1 MRKVKFAFLFVLVLC
16 LAAAVLVACN
26 PTGGTGTDTP
36 TIPVTP
42 DNPVTPG
49 SSTVSGSDAWDMLI
63 EAARE
68 SNTNTD
74 PYVWS
79 DAVINLGYAKN
90 GTSYTYA
97 LKVRSDI
104 DLENAANSQ
113 ALLELWKVE
122 DDVLTEVVV
131 GLYYYDSNL
140 VFDCTGLK
148 SGATVVNTDH
158 INLSAVVETIRGL
171 VGDNSL
177 AQFLLNHVLTMTDGI
192 GGVITG
198 FLPGL
203 FGQSR
208 VTTREN
214 GSQRIEMPIPLSN
227 LLGGALSG
235 LLSPGALDDLLPEG
249 VDLDAIFGMVEDVLG
264 IDLTLFE
271 ALQDMSLYLVAD
283 LTAADGEGV
292 RELSG
297 VSFNVGL
304 DFDTYGT
311 SLEGTYGAQQTTIS
325 ISIGGEGIDNNNEK
339 PRLDVSSELAAR
351 GIDVDSA
358 KEYSPL
364 TFDLTLSLNL
374 GLNRGTVTPN
384 ELMGAFGTLF
394 TSLIPDGSLD
404 GDLAKLLDTPINIEG
419 VGRSL
424 KLHLMGTINMFDN
437 SGTSLLLELTGAD
450 EQKDVRARIAYV
462 GADETAY
469 VDLTGLIGAG
479 KFHVEGINLNDILGN
494 AVEYLVGMVKAALY
508 DAGLTDANKAAVNE
522 FVAAAE
528 ELVSTGRVVN
538 AYGANSEGEPIQ
550 DVMGLIQAIIDNIDV
565 DMENIFN
572 INSVQVTLTQA
583 ILDYI
588 WSLVFTGNLEGAKI
602 PIAGDVVLE
611 LTDNGFASTKDIT
624 LDLAL
629 ATGAEDMQKVFASL
643 GVGISVQFGS
653 VIDPTYYQ
661 SALDGCSAD
670 RQNGNSIRLA
680 TLEDF
685 LDLDVA
691 KMFSGVESIE
701 IGMQADVSVNAIAGD
716 LADITYSQANDF
728 ISFGADGVLTL
739 RAELTDV
746 AGLIG
751 MLTEGTGVDVGAIVS
766 SLNVYL
772 ELAAKGASD
781 DAEAPLR
788 IWLVDG
794 VLYLDTSDSLLGGLS
809 VQVDLKPFF
818 ADAFSV
824 SEAVSAEEPTDGSGT
839 GTSADMTAW
848 LLALVGAAD
857 INLGDLYLDV
867 AVTAALSELLGLLG
881 VDGLSV
887 TVPGSDGESL
897 DLSAGISINFNDG
910 LQLSGSDTS
919 EGLSASVSL
928 GLGSNF
934 GLDLTI
940 GGINAVINGESN
952 IEVDPDV
959 DFVDFFNEPYVNVS
973 LSLGLDTDL
982 KANNISLGE
991 GLGSI
996 IIPEGVDVDL
1006 KLSLDAKVDLGSML
1020 SSFTGVQPSGE
1031 NETELALRIVNT
1043 AGGGEEVLLAAY
1055 YSQGILYVDA
1065 GALIGARVSTELD
1078 IMELLAGVI
1087 SAGSSG
1093 GAGGQAVSAADPE
1106 EEYSVGVFE
1115 FLMKVTS
1122 DGFVIEVAEGLT
1134 QVIVDLIGVDLG
1146 EIDAALSLNWSNIT
1160 GDRDSSGN
1168 LLDVSVSVGNLAD
1181 VRVTLSPLTIGIGR
1195 ASFDEVTGIIPDDVN
1210 AENYKNIGS
1219 FIDENN
1225 QFSASGLELDSV
1237 YAALSGTVSLSASA
1251 DGAEDWT
1258 IGEWINNF
1266 TQGDANIADNV
1277 KSLIQKLVLSFVIN
1291 RSAATSLEFDLRA
1304 MLRFPD
1310 DLSAAGAVGYML
1322 SHSDIALE
1330 IRTPDMAAG
1339 EYLLAVYLIAGDD
1352 GRSTLYVSSSE
1363 GGIIGGNISVPGISL
1378 GDLFA
1383 SGGTASQGGTEG
1395 GETAVT
1401 AAECTTHTDADGDG
1415 VCDVCDA
1422 AVTAD
1427 GENDILSSIL
1437 SVINRIYMT
1446 NEELTVGF
1454 GANFLASLLNL
1465 VLPGYELDSENFIQ
1479 LDSSNSFLSVFYG
1492 KGEGTQRDIG
1502 LELSIAADPFAIG
1515 LTLGG
1520 LGVAVNDDSYGVLP
1534 EDFDAS
1540 SYMSIFDR
1548 DGVVSLSTNI
1558 ALELTLSK
1566 TENLPDGE
1574 LPVGD
1579 MLSAI
1584 ISNLALELGVKIED
1598 DLTLGV
1604 DIGLGANI
1612 YFADAESTEIVLE
1625 IRDRNNSDENENL
1638 VLAVYIRG
1646 SALYVDMGMLS
1657 EHDFV
1662 FENTAIVS
1670 TVLEMVNEA
1679 LGMAQSSVG
1688 SSEAVTAAGDGDEGE
1703 KTTLDIVLEVGEGHI
1718 ALNVTEAVLL
1728 GIIGAVAGTDVDI
1741 ESIFAA
1747 LNLGAEVSVDVDFD
1761 SPSVSVNV
1769 DTNYASIGLA
1779 IENPY
1784 VSNSANA
1791 DVTAKIDGLDKD
1803 AFQSYESS
1811 SVARFGLNL
1820 SVEYSADATYE
1831 LVGADAIGS
1840 YPLADRY
1847 VQLPDGT
1854 FVQDNDG
1861 MYIRRGV
1868 SLSDIIDA
1876 LLDMPAI
1883 GDALGGITDATLSS
1897 IVNMLVA
1904 SLGLELYIDD
1914 PIGDNLD
1921 INITGLLDLE
1931 ALGLSGILGSFVLP
1945 TLDTLTILNALQAG
1959 VEIVFNPE
1967 NTSDSAA
1974 IGFYLMNGYIYLDLS
1989 GIGGPRISADL
2000 FAILEEMGV
2009 PPFAVEGGGSE
2020 AVTAADGTEDGGSA
2034 DTGSGVD
2041 VNEILNALVRSI
2053 VIRTN
2058 AGSALEDGSFN
2069 LLTNGIGLD
2078 LMLPSNLLGNIV
2090 SLITGTG
2097 EEYRFNDFILDE
2109 KQSGISLNLGGGN
2122 GIELVVSARSNI
2134 GFDVSVSTHAGIDI
2148 DVATSDDV
2156 LLTDGEVS
2164 TYIDMTDM
2172 VFNIVNLV
2180 NGNVDSGS
2188 SGLGSQ
2194 RVSLSISGRASFT
2207 SDGEGSYDVGSL
2219 LGQYLEDLVLEI
2231 NTDEA
2236 FTDGIAFRLS
2246 VAADLGK
2253 IGFAALADPDLSADE
2268 KLEQF
2273 LATTDLN
2280 GIEVAFELLDT
2291 ALDGNI
2297 MQDKVLAGIY
2307 LYNGYLYLDGT
2318 DVFDVVDSYAYVPN
2332 FLRFVIEAA
2341 QMGAA
2346 SSDTG
2351 DTADTQAYAARAAA
2365 VAAADGDS
2373 ASAMRDALIE
2383 LVYSDTAMQ
2392 IVLTKS
2398 IISAVLATLLP
2409 DLGSLA
2415 DIFDDFEVSLGAEI
2429 GKYEY
2434 DSIYEAGLYK
2444 ADKADVAEA
2453 GTYVAV
2459 TDGSGAVTGFRP
2471 AQDGDEGD
2479 RYTLT
2484 PIAESDGANGTYYA
2498 QTEDG
2503 TFYRADARYNGYS
2516 EAVYDEND
2524 EGTGTYVKLKDD
2536 ESVILD
2542 RDRYTFYQNV
2552 DGNYVMVLDIRD
2564 VEPNTTIY
2572 VRRNGEYPALKL
2584 GTDGYVQTY
2593 DRKYGYVREEYGTL
2607 YRTYDPYTALSDFY
2621 LALGAE
2627 VGTMN
2632 VELAV
2637 GGITLG
2643 FGGSESLLPGYILEG
2658 KTKTPS
2664 AYEGEAQGNA
2674 YTYANGVYT
2683 KVDNPQVGTEYYYD
2697 VPLTPFYDT
2706 TVTIGASV
2714 EVEIAITEGQIDV
2727 GEIFSSILGDLEG
2740 IVIQIPETN
2749 KGYSSAHLR
2758 LDATL
2763 MLDMQ
2768 DLPSSEL
2775 AVRLYNLSSE
2785 SGAEVQWLAAYYMD
2799 DMLYID
2805 LSFFNMPKLAVPM
2818 TEISDWIEEKLG
2830 ELLNSSIYDDA
2841 EVGSSSSAEAIT
2853 ADDSVAPADTDEA
2866 ADLTT
2871 EERVASLL
2879 VSERRLSLSIGNA
2892 LMRYLLSIITING
2905 DPIGDLVYDQLKGG
2919 LDVTIDVSN
2928 GLDVGLDLALM
2939 LEGDRYTYLENA
2951 TYAGG
2956 ERYFVFR
2963 PSTEDADPE
2972 EGLFILDEE
2981 GGYFREA
2988 SARDLNE
2995 GVTTY
3000 VRYEAAYVDSSWKYY
3015 SYAAAAA
3022 SDVTADGT
3030 YYAYDAEADVYAV
3043 YEGDLSDGVP
3053 AGVKLYTRTENEA
3066 TGLAVYLF
3074 ESAASANP
3082 NDYDTELNIYVGVN
3096 NVDMYFSEQREYS
3109 LTPEEL
3115 KEYYDF
3121 NSLDTVSLSETISL
3135 DLLFA
3140 DGSDIDLSALF
3151 EYLFPDSSY
3160 DFDTVIGVVSGNEEL
3175 TDIVRGLN
3183 LTVSLEFK
3191 LGAFI
3196 NYLRSLDATY
3206 PGGLL
3211 LDADGNPVTLPE
3223 EFDLVTFI
3231 ELIMGL
3237 VGKKDPDNL
3246 ADDLFGLEDFL
3257 YFVNASV
3264 ELTTTS
3270 NDGTPEHSMLG
3281 VYLSLGSDEGTVY
3294 DATNEDHD
3302 GQQRYS
3308 HYYASDIGRYGYVEG
3323 TGYVAIDKITGY
3335 DEAVH
3340 GRYARDES
3348 FLYPDANGDRVRE
3361 DAGLYV
3367 DLSYLGQPGVFL
3379 NLTEL
3384 TAFIAGM
3391 MNDTTTQDPAAG
3403 EAITADETSSGS
3415 GLSFDLGSIF
3425 GEDVHLSDSL
3435 PLLTNEISAYIRA
3448 FVYGVRITSTY
3459 IRVLLQADF
3468 LDQLLT
3474 ILTGDFTLGEEF
3486 QQSYIGI
3493 NVDVNNYMYA
3503 PLADMTTSNGAI
3515 AGATYEQLTFADTRF
3530 TITEDADGMYYVRT
3544 DALTGTKYF
3553 TLRSDM
3559 AEGES
3564 ADTFYNITPVTTY
3577 IMVDGSYIL
3586 TSDATRTEKLRA
3598 ERYSAD
3604 DAATDVNP
3612 ELEGTYRFY
3621 VTDAALG
3628 MDGTAVTVDEV
3639 TYYEIDPNA
3648 SVWAVYPDTYQ
3659 KPFIEAQIWL
3669 WDHSVGLGI
3678 NMPTTSAAEYRYE
3691 NVGEGKGDYDL
3702 VENVIYTPDETIEGA
3717 GNDYLYYRGHYYLIE
3732 QSALRVRDGG
3742 GYRTATDDDWSSF
3755 LTGANAYNGT
3765 YYLNVRV
3772 ADEGFRAYIPVNRA
3786 DVYEREVYKTTYT
3799 YVGAGN
3805 GSYSRLATS
3814 SLVTVPEFHVDF
3826 NAPSDSYVYGDDTAD
3841 YYVDSLG
3848 NLTTDA
3854 PDNYD
3859 GTVYKR
3865 DDFTFVHSTA
3875 TGRFVSVTEA
3885 REAFFA
3891 QYEATYDTD
3900 GDGVVDADKESEFT
3914 MQFAVYIAENYDTD
3928 GENILFYDGDYI
3940 RYADTGELYY
3950 INVTIRGSISLS
3962 QHKEY
3967 LTEENWLAAG
3977 YGEDAW
3983 DDAEKYA
3990 LVRGQYVPYNAG
4002 EHAGL
4007 EIYGAHTASSSAISN
4022 VLGAIL
4028 GDMDALFTVAD
4039 GYEAVLPF
4047 EIRATVKL
4055 DYANETDYDSL
4066 YVAGLELAVDLWR
4079 TEADDSLTH
4088 VLGIYYMSDVWNIGD
4103 NNDAND
4109 IINSSALYL
4118 DLSWIAGP
4126 SAKFKVDLSQ
4136 YSLEEL
4142 LNDEL
4147 LSQMFGDS
4155 GTGASEA
4162 VTAAE
4167 AAGDPDKATVLLNV
4181 FSRSIALKAS
4191 AGFLKLV
4198 IDLIAP
4204 DMTATLEEMLP
4215 NLSVNAQ
4222 INAAP
4227 YDLTIGATLYDG
4239 DGTGL
4244 LDLGITLN
4252 LFNTEDKTEGLQ
4264 LDIGSLESYA
4274 EISAARLAEK
4284 SKDYMYYYGMFSRVD
4299 VVDNIDETYYI
4310 KDGTEKGYVETDYA
4324 TAKATA
4330 ESGGSVFVF
4339 DDEAGYDIF
4348 VSATARDSVAADQR
4362 YAEVPEGYVMLEDAD
4377 DYAWATGTTL
4387 YVPYE
4392 GELTAGT
4399 AYYVLSGGTHVG
4411 LNAYYFAKN
4420 NNVLY
4425 TYDGSAWTTISSA
4438 GSIDETKQY
4447 YLVEQD
4453 TDSSVYAKAQEDFNA
4468 FYTADTQYDNKAGL
4482 QLYHYY
4488 YNFGTHAG
4496 TMRAISGLNSADRS
4510 DKFIDYDNTGRD
4522 GYAKLYVRYSDATG
4536 RDGAD
4541 AVNARFGIT
4550 SAEANSV
4557 RYMADSNGA
4566 HKQTNV
4572 FANYQTL
4579 LSLDLEDL
4587 LNTPEGET
4595 VDVLGMLIDGLA
4607 DAGLSTV
4614 EIGGTLKLD
4623 LTFDD
4628 VLNWT
4633 RQMTRLMEVDGQSSS
4648 YFSML
4653 LASLAMNSAE
4663 FVSAIGLEIDLAL
4676 QLNIEGLIEMLPQLT
4691 SGATVDVNTLLPA
4704 ILGGAKIYMEI
4715 AINTNFYGESITGAD
4730 PIQLWIDVTD
4740 DLYLNIYL
4748 TAPDLG
4754 EVTGLAKYDGD
4765 VLDSTIGDFFAQGI
4779 KIENLINLGSLL
4791 ATDAAGSEAVTA
4803 ADSGLIIDIGTAS
4816 TGLLPENI
4824 WAVLNLILGQAL
4836 FAQDMISVGITE
4848 EILAGL
4854 IAALVPEFP
4863 EEDLELLP
4871 TFAVTSGSDT
4881 SGINLLFGDGSLAL
4895 QVQLGIRGGFDDFT
4909 SIQDAREALGT
4920 LIGEEGAN
4928 VYGIDSYT
4936 DYFNKIAYL
4945 TASQDD
4951 EGELVYVPVGGADYT
4966 GAVQTGGNAVV
4977 ISTKKH
4983 ALAAYASP
4991 NEAWLGDRYE
5001 LVDFDEDGH
5010 PVFGSWDR
5018 DENGNFETDADGA
5031 RTYAYTLAPVDKGVA
5046 YNNAFTLNRDGT
5058 GLYGKMTGS
5067 AYDDYQ
5073 GVAGGQVTEANAEG
5087 KYYVGYDGVY
5097 MLISR
5102 IEKLTGQDYTGTTYD
5117 FDEDAVDGA
5126 YVLLG
5131 DVTVALELGDI
5142 SLSVNQPFSAPTVDS
5157 NGLDIYSDYT
5167 DVTKTAVRIST
5178 EIDLGFWGNTG
5189 ASIQLGELADLIF
5202 GIDALKT
5209 LLGGTELVGNDLDI
5223 NITGDLGS
5231 QEDAYFTVRLDG
5243 YLNLADYSLQVKLEV
5258 LRGDAVM
5265 LAVYLADDN
5274 VYADLSGL
5282 LGTGVQGKI
5291 VNLGLTDTLAEAL
5304 GGVLGGAGQSEAVTA
5319 AISHTADLTLRDY
5332 AYLAVLINPGY
5343 FSLQLTLATI
5353 EAIIAK
5359 VGADNPDL
5367 ALGDIDLP
5375 DLGIIEIESYGDRDE
5390 GSLLSLNIKMSED
5403 FGASLDVKNFYIGTK
5418 PVFTSADIAGFERD
5432 YTLLYDVE
5440 SGEINQDLNISLSAS
5455 VALSMTSDGLQPG
5468 DDDYDDSLAGWV
5480 IELLTGLLG
5489 NNAFF
5494 VSPYSTSDSEYNAYG
5509 GPVYIAETD
5518 DAGTVTYVEVG
5529 KVESNGRGYYAKQED
5544 GTYATEVTGF
5554 TSGTQYYRTTMIEA
5568 TFAANEVN
5576 LTIELEADLNMGAL
5590 ISYGISGI
5598 LLSDLRV
5605 SVGLGTPFN
5614 TTILEVYYLGSSRL
5628 APTANNNIYELRKAV
5643 NDGSLEAFNDAIYI
5657 DASGLGLGKIKFSGI
5672 AGILGANIGQVY
5684 DSVTA
5689 SDASS
5694 AADETGSTETTDG
5707 GTTSASVSLG
5717 IDLAEN
5723 YIGLNIDNAMIQTVF
5738 GLLMPTLESAGIG
5751 SLPNVQSLGIGLTFK
5766 EQGGLRAV
5774 ALDAVVDGAGTG
5786 LHLTLSDLEISLD
5799 RMLDTT
5805 DLVSRVQSQFA
5816 GITYS
5821 GTAGVMTLLQSL
5833 IDGIDPNLSINVDR
5847 RAYSVI
5853 LDTQGENYL
5862 GVGRDLLAKSTTTNS
5877 SLSIV
5882 SEFGYYEAGGD
5893 GFSALGGGTT
5903 LRDYAIKLNLSSK
5916 HPDATD
5922 DRTVTAGVYFG
5933 NNNLMVE
5940 DVNVGT
5946 GWASGLASLLSVF
5959 NWIDVGSLIGS
5970 GQLFPSFAYNDA
5982 DNSTWSSSNP
5992 IATTASSSGVAYTS
6006 ADSDLHGNS
6015 LKTENGRVVT
6025 DNDDLTQ
6032 KSNFTTRALAA
6043 TNVNGPYKWAVSADG
6058 SSWTSGY
6065 SYKDGDIGSILNGL
6079 VNKVEVN
6086 LFNKTGY
6093 QPYISTMPNHTN
6105 EGVADTDASLI
6116 SIKIELNKD
6125 AYNELLIFLYT
6136 TILSLLHVAID
6147 VNGLTSYQ
6155 LDGMSLSTGVAEHE
6169 GGDEFYYF
6177 AYDRQWM
6184 MGRDG
6189 WGNVIRRHE
6198 NTSDS
6203 RWVMSNLFAELDS
6216 IDHMDLTEH
6225 EKTVRRVQLLTPYVR
6240 SIPVA
6245 LMSWVLRDLFHL
6257 TAFLG
6262 GLLGNARKALGDVT
6276 TLLSSL
6282 LPTFASYDS
6291 DAPNPSLNL
6300 YIDLDPQASFYGYN
6314 DSRTIAPGIQAIE
6327 LMVNA
6332 EKYAGGGKTLNGIN
6346 DSGAYVTNQTLYSS
6360 SVNAHGTLS
6369 EAYVL
6374 SINPRNL
6381 TESGTG
6387 YSGEG
6392 LFELI
6397 EADSLT
6403 SDMRTT
6409 VGNAD
6414 VENLSIEVTD
6424 VGSKNATMYNGNI
6437 ATDAS
6442 ATPIGSPGTLNAE
6455 FLTSRLPTE
6464 ARVNLVG
6471 QSTQA
6476 HTVPVT
6482 WDASAIDLTPS
6493 ADDTPRLA
6501 GFVYG
6506 YALNLVVAKIPV
6518 YITNQQNFN
6527 GSVQDYSTG
6536 SGTALTLKLDGSGR
6550 ADLPDLVRIGF
6561 TSGGQVFGTQY
6572 YDTAGNAGYA
6582 VRRVNGAYPTNSDGT
6597 YNIYPAYNGL
6607 LVTDGGTPVT
6617 YNINGTD
6624 YYVIDT
6630 SINGYNNGQL
6640 PVGVFSWDISLFD
6653 YGWDGGSNYGTAGNT
6668 SVTVGITYQWGF
6680 SASQTHEITVPV
6692 TTAYISS
6699 TQSNYQYQGASG
6711 TRANFNFNSW
6721 SDFATAI
6728 GTTDAEELE
6737 AKLNGYFAGF
6747 GEIVNGSYITASGTR
6762 TGQIGT
6768 KSVVGWDLS
6777 ALLDALVNSQGEELS
6792 VDITMFVGGFSIWR
6806 QYDAN
6811 NALIH
6816 GMMDDV
6822 AIEYE
6827 GAWVIASTAEHHA
6840 QIIADLADDNAASV
6854 AQPVTVTV
6862 TIRSESDFTWGT
6874 AAQPDE
6880 GGEGDVTTF
6889 AADTYAF
6896 SDGTS
6901 TVAEGDV
6908 QTYEI
6913 TTSAQLYGAMPESGA
6928 VVSGSTGAT
6937 RKAAFDWNGFVYD
6950 TEKGYDVARLSVTSG
6965 GTTTETDV
6973 IVTLADNAE
6982 VGAAADVI
6990 DSANAA
6996 GTIRKIVDARY
7007 RAMSIDPFEY
7017 ATFREYLDAE
7027 GFTGA
7032 NIEVVTDDG
7041 RTITVTV
7048 TSWSNYLTE
7057 DSALPL
7063 AGARYNDNTITA
7075 TDGSGNTYTA
7085 VVPLI
7090 VNARTVTDTE
7100 IVLDDS
7106 FKLVSTTRRF
7116 SNLVRRYNGEG
7127 QVVEVSYSLDTL
7139 MPTAITVYNAFAF
7152 ADSNPFTVNGGNA
7165 AIDVTF
7171 ADGDEVKTYGFVIGG
7186 LTVPTSAAASTTLS
7200 CPYEITYGG
7209 GSGAVFSGT
7218 IEVTFSALRIN
7229 ANNIDSDIAYNDLG
7243 GTADDMIRFAPY
7255 DNMVLD
7261 GNTLPTPYG
7270 TDGIALSKLGLGTTG
7285 DVTVFVDGMFVKREQ
7300 AAAYTA
7306 VADGAEAARYTL
7318 LEGRSYNASGNSYV
7332 LAEGDTGAYVYVY
7345 AAEYGLDGDEL
7356 TWDHSGITYN
7366 YNGGYKR
7373 TTVSIA
7379 HAGVTGSILMPVYIA
7394 SGRITKLD
7402 FVNAGD
7408 GSAPDYSA
7416 YFGKDN
7422 TTGADYFA
7430 VHYVDGQLVFD
7441 PADGLD
7447 PDALIQ
7453 VPGDD
7458 GVTMVDGTEYVYF
7471 PAKVGFI
7478 TASGATVGAR
7488 EVTWSNLASIR
7499 NTYRGGEFGA
7509 RLTVPAVTSEDG
7521 KTTYVAAQG
7530 FTAEEFVKVEERTVI
7545 EGTDGSSFG
7554 LQVAEA
7560 ADGNGS
7566 PFMSGSELAKGWADR
7581 SGVSGKNY
7589 DFIDPYTF
7597 DIASFRAAAE
7607 NVTSVKVQMTA
7618 PGGGTEVVFFGT
7630 DGYGGPAADSA
7641 DPQDPGLEGY
7651 TLVWNFT
7658 SMSVNYLGGRVALV
7672 AELTGPDGGV
7682 QSYEIDYLVQRKV
7695 VSNISGYKGGT
7706 FSSAVGTDVSS
7717 SNFGRATTTYS
7728 IAPYDTSTQ
7737 KLPTGWNV
7745 TFAVSEP
7752 VFDVT
7757 TGEVTG
7763 WTDRGTESAQYS
7775 YITVI
7780 MPATAAVTVDNAVK
7794 GVTSAGDATMQ
7805 IDGGQ
7810 RIRIPVNITP
7820 DTNMGNFTAPTETS
7834 TTLAGSTDTGMT
7846 IVWYGTVEVPFNG
7859 GDSTATYKVTLV
7871 NPTGE
7876 TITIPEING
7885 KTVTYKLTAYIGA
7898 VVDASGK
7905 VLDWE
7910 GTGSNRVPDAQDSKG
7925 VYTIK
7930 V

>member
-208 VTTREN
+208 VTTRED
-214 GSQRIEMPIPLSN
+214 GSQRIEMPIPLSD

-325 ISIGGEGIDNNNEK
+325 ISVGGEGIDNNNEK

-358 KEYSPL
+358 QEYSPL

-419 VGRSL
+419 VDRSL

-653 VIDPTYYQ
+653 VIDQSYYQ

-728 ISFGADGVLTL
+728 MVSVLASFEESFGADGVLTL

-839 GTSADMTAW
+839 GTSADLTAW

-867 AVTAALSELLGLLG
+867 AATAALSELLGLLG

-1160 GDRDSSGN
+1160 GDRDENGN
-1168 LLDVSVSVGNLAD
+1168 LLDVSVSVGTLAD

-1195 ASFDEVTGIIPDDVN
+1195 TAFDEVTGIIPDDVN

-1310 DLSAAGAVGYML
+1310 DLSAAGAVGYIL

-1330 IRTPDMAAG
+1330 IRTSDMADG

-1415 VCDVCDA
+1415 VCDVCGA

-1534 EDFDAS
+1534 DDFDAS

-1558 ALELTLSK
+1558 ALELALSK

-1688 SSEAVTAAGDGDEGE
+1688 SSEAVTAAGEGDEGE

-1741 ESIFAA
+1741 ESIFSA

-1876 LLDMPAI
+1876 LLDMPAL

-1967 NTSDSAA
+1967 NTSDNAA
-1974 IGFYLMNGYIYLDLS
+1974 IGVYLMNGYIYLDLS

-2346 SSDTG
+2346 SSGTG

-2415 DIFDDFEVSLGAEI
+2415 DIFDDFEVSLGVDI

-2434 DSIYEAGLYK
+2434 VSIYEAGLYK
-2444 ADKADVAEA
+2444 ADKDAEA

-2484 PIAESDGANGTYYA
+2484 PIAESDGADGTYYA
-2498 QTEDG
+2498 QAEDG

-2516 EAVYDEND
+2516 EAAYTENPD
-2524 EGTGTYVKLKDD
+2524 GTGTYVKLKDD

-2593 DRKYGYVREEYGTL
+2593 DRKYGYVREEKGTL
-2607 YRTYDPYTALSDFY
+2607 YRTYDPYTALSEFY

-2683 KVDNPQVGTEYYYD
+2683 KVDNPEVGDLYYYD

-2706 TVTIGASV
+2706 TITIGASV

-2818 TEISDWIEEKLG
+2818 TEISDWIEGMLG
-2830 ELLNSSIYDDA
+2830 ELLNGSIYDDA

-2951 TYAGG
+2951 TQAED

-2988 SARDLNE
+2988 SARDLMNE

-3000 VRYEAAYVDSSWKYY
+3000 VRYEAAYVDGSWKYY
-3015 SYAAAAA
+3015 SYDAA

-3030 YYAYDAEADVYAV
+3030 YYVFDEAADAYVR
-3043 YEGDLSDGVP
+3043 YEGDLSDGAP
-3053 AGVKLYTRTENEA
+3053 AGVKLYTRSTENEA

-3231 ELIMGL
+3231 ELIMSL
-3237 VGKKDPDNL
+3237 VGKKDPDNP

-3294 DATNEDHD
+3294 DAANEDHD

-3308 HYYASDIGRYGYVEG
+3308 HYYASDIGGYGYVEG
-3323 TGYVAIDKITGY
+3323 TGYVAIGKITGY

-3340 GRYARDES
+3340 GRYAYDAS
-3348 FLYPDANGDRVRE
+3348 FLYPDANGDRVRD

-3367 DLSYLGQPGVFL
+3367 DLSYLGQPGVFI
-3379 NLTEL
+3379 NLSEL

-3391 MNDTTTQDPAAG
+3391 MNDTTTQDPAAGG

-3503 PLADMTTSNGAI
+3503 PLADMTTSNGVI

-3612 ELEGTYRFY
+3612 ELEGTYKFY

-3628 MDGTAVTVDEV
+3628 LDGTAVTVDDV

-3702 VENVIYTPDETIEGA
+3702 VENFIYTPDETIEGS

-3742 GYRTATDDDWSSF
+3742 GYRAATDDDWSSF

-3799 YVGAGN
+3799 YVGADK

-3914 MQFAVYIAENYDTD
+3914 MQFAVYIAENYDTGED
-3928 GENILFYDGDYI
+3928 GSVLFYDSDYI

-3950 INVTIRGSISLS
+3950 INVTIRGAISLS

-3977 YGEDAW
+3977 YGADAW
-3983 DDAEKYA
+3983 KDADKYA

-4155 GTGASEA
+4155 GTGSSEA

-4299 VVDNIDETYYI
+4299 SDYVAANSDETYYI
-4310 KDGTEKGYVETDYA
+4310 KDGTEKGYAETDYA

-4420 NNVLY
+4420 NNELY
-4425 TYDGSAWTTISSA
+4425 TYDGSVWTTISSA
-4438 GSIDETKQY
+4438 GSIDEAEQY

-4453 TDSSVYAKAQEDFNA
+4453 TDSSVYAKAQEDFDA

-4510 DKFIDYDNTGRD
+4510 DEFIDYDNTGRD

-4579 LSLDLEDL
+4579 LSLDLEGL

-4691 SGATVDVNTLLPA
+4691 SGATVDVNALLPA

-4754 EVTGLAKYDGD
+4754 KVTGLAKYDGD

-4803 ADSGLIIDIGTAS
+4803 ADSGLIIDIGTSS
-4816 TGLLPENI
+4816 TGLLPEDI
-4824 WAVLNLILGQAL
+4824 WGVLNLILGQAL

-4848 EILAGL
+4848 DILAGL

-4871 TFAVTSGSDT
+4871 TFAVTSGFDT
-4881 SGINLLFGDGSLAL
+4881 SGVNLLFGDGSLAL

-4909 SIQDAREALGT
+4909 SIPDARKALGT
-4920 LIGEEGAN
+4920 LIGEELAN
-4928 VYGIDSYT
+4928 VYGIDNYEE
-4936 DYFNKIAYL
+4936 YFNNIAYL
-4945 TASQDD
+4945 NALRDD
-4951 EGELVYVPVGGADYT
+4951 DTGELVYVPVGGADYT
-4966 GAVQTGGNAVV
+4966 GDVQTGGNAVV
-4977 ISTKKH
+4977 ISTKEY

-4991 NEAWLGDRYE
+4991 NEAWLGARHE
-5001 LVDFDEDGH
+5001 ITGFENGE
-5010 PVFGSWDR
+5010 PVFTKVDQPYGADYTAVFT
-5018 DENGNFETDADGA
+5018 ENAGGN
-5031 RTYAYTLAPVDKGVA
+5031 
-5046 YNNAFTLNRDGT
+5046 
-5058 GLYGKMTGS
+5058 GLYGKLPS
-5067 AYDDYQ
+5067 EYSDYQ
-5073 GVAGGQVTEANAEG
+5073 GMTGGQVTEGTSVTYGA
-5087 KYYVGYDGVY
+5087 DTF
-5097 MLISR
+5097 MLVSR

-5157 NGLDIYSDYT
+5157 NGLDIYRDYT

-5231 QEDAYFTVRLDG
+5231 KEDAYFTVRLDG

-5418 PVFTSADIAGFERD
+5418 PVFTSDEIAGFESG

-5455 VALSMTSDGLQPG
+5455 AALSMTSDGLQPG
-5468 DDDYDDSLAGWV
+5468 DDDYDNSLAGWV

-5529 KVESNGRGYYAKQED
+5529 KVASNGSGYYAKHED
-5544 GTYATEVTGF
+5544 GTYATTVTGF
-5554 TSGTQYYRTTMIEA
+5554 ASGTQYYRTTMIEA
-5568 TFAANEVN
+5568 TFAANDVN
-5576 LTIELEADLNMGAL
+5576 LTIELETDLNMGAL
-5590 ISYGISGI
+5590 ISYGIGGI
-5598 LLSDLRV
+5598 LLSDIRV

-5628 APTANNNIYELRKAV
+5628 APDANNNIYELRKAV

-5717 IDLAEN
+5717 IDFAEN

-5766 EQGGLRAV
+5766 EQGGLSAV

-5821 GTAGVMTLLQSL
+5821 GTAGAMTLLQSL

-5853 LDTQGENYL
+5853 LDTQGENYF

-5933 NNNLMVE
+5933 NNNLMIE

-5959 NWIDVGSLIGS
+5959 NWIDVGSVTGS

-6032 KSNFTTRALAA
+6032 KSSFTTRALAA

-6058 SSWTSGY
+6058 KSWTSGY
-6065 SYKDGDIGSILNGL
+6065 SYKDGDIMSILNGL

-6147 VNGLTSYQ
+6147 VNGLTSYE

-6198 NTSDS
+6198 NTGDS

-6257 TAFLG
+6257 TKVLG

-6397 EADSLT
+6397 EADSLNGNLT
-6403 SDMRTT
+6403 TT

-6414 VENLSIEVTD
+6414 VEDLSIEVTD

-6464 ARVNLVG
+6464 ASVNLVG

-6536 SGTALTLKLDGSGR
+6536 SGTQLTLKLDGSGR

-6561 TSGGQVFGTQY
+6561 TSGAHVFGTQY
-6572 YDTAGNAGYA
+6572 YDAAGNAGYA
-6582 VRRVNGAYPTNSDGT
+6582 VRRVNGEYPTNSDGT

-6630 SINGYNNGQL
+6630 NINGYKNGQL

-6728 GTTDAEELE
+6728 DALNNSDAAELE

-6777 ALLDALVNSQGEELS
+6777 ALLDALVNRQGEELS

-6827 GAWVIASTAEHHA
+6827 GTWVIASTAEHHA
-6840 QIIADLADDNAASV
+6840 QIIADLAGDNKASV

-6874 AAQPDE
+6874 EAQPDE

-6982 VGAAADVI
+6982 VGAAADVL

-7100 IVLDDS
+7100 IVLHES
-7106 FKLVSTTRRF
+7106 FSLVSTTRRF

-7152 ADSNPFTVNGGNA
+7152 ADRNPFAVNGGNA
-7165 AIDVTF
+7165 QIDVTF
-7171 ADGDEVKTYGFVIGG
+7171 ADGDEVKRYGFVIGG

-7243 GTADDMIRFAPY
+7243 GTAKGAVLFAPY
-7255 DNMVLD
+7255 DNMVLN

-7270 TDGIALSKLGLGTTG
+7270 TDGTALSKLGLGTTG
-7285 DVTVFVDGMFVKREQ
+7285 DVTVYVDGMFVTREQ
-7300 AAAYTA
+7300 AAVYTA
-7306 VADGAEAARYTL
+7306 VAEGAEAARYTL

-7345 AAEYGLDGDEL
+7345 AAAYDLDGDEL

-7394 SGRITKLD
+7394 SGRITELY
-7402 FVNAGD
+7402 FVNAAGD
-7408 GSAPDYSA
+7408 GFAPDYSA

-7422 TTGADYFA
+7422 TKGADYFA
-7430 VHYVDGQLVFD
+7430 AHYVDGQLVFD

-7447 PDALIQ
+7447 PDDLIQ

-7488 EVTWSNLASIR
+7488 EVTWSNLASVR

-7530 FTAEEFVKVEERTVI
+7530 FTAEAFVKVEERTVI
-7545 EGTDGSSFG
+7545 EGTDASSHG
-7554 LQVAEA
+7554 LQAVETS
-7560 ADGNGS
+7560 GTSG
-7566 PFMSGSELAKGWADR
+7566 PFVTSGSVLARGWADR
-7581 SGVSGKNY
+7581 SGLGTNEY
-7589 DFIDPYTF
+7589 IDPYDF
-7597 DIASFRAAAE
+7597 DIAEFRTEAE
-7607 NVTSVKVQMTA
+7607 KITAVTVEITGV
-7618 PGGGTEVVFFGT
+7618 GVVRFSTSGL
-7630 DGYGGPAADSA
+7630 GGPVTTD
-7641 DPQDPGLEGY
+7641 DPTPDDEGY
-7651 TLVWNFT
+7651 MLAWNFT
-7658 SMSVNYLGGRVALV
+7658 SMSVNYLGGRVALI

-7682 QSYEIDYLVQRKV
+7682 QTYEIDYLVKRKV

-7717 SNFGRATTTYS
+7717 SNFGRAITTDSNTGVITPNYYEINPYS
-7728 IAPYDTSTQ
+7728 PASQ

-7763 WTDRGTESAQYS
+7763 WTDRGTESEKYS

-7810 RIRIPVNITP
+7810 RIRIPVSIMQKKWSGTYV
-7820 DTNMGNFTAPTETS
+7820 ASSS
-7834 TTLAGSTDTGMT
+7834 TTLPGSTNGFT
-7846 IVWYGTVEVPFNG
+7846 IVWHGKVEVPFNG
-7859 GDSTATYKVTLV
+7859 GRSTASYDVTLV
-7871 NPTGE
+7871 NPTGGN
-7876 TITIPEING
+7876 ITVPVING
-7885 KTVTYKLTAYIGA
+7885 KEVTYKLTAYIGA

-7905 VLDWE
+7905 VLDWTTNNAGE
-7910 GTGSNRVPDAQDSKG
+7910 RVPAAQGTSTN
-7925 VYTIK
+7925 TIEVTVK
-7930 V
+7930 ASNAI

>member
-1 MRKVKFAFLFVLVLC
+1 M
-16 LAAAVLVACN
+16 
-26 PTGGTGTDTP
+26 D
-36 TIPVTP
+36 
-42 DNPVTPG
+42 
-49 SSTVSGSDAWDMLI
+49 
-63 EAARE
+63 
-68 SNTNTD
+68 
-74 PYVWS
+74 
-79 DAVINLGYAKN
+79 
-90 GTSYTYA
+90 
-97 LKVRSDI
+97 
-104 DLENAANSQ
+104 
-113 ALLELWKVE
+113 
-122 DDVLTEVVV
+122 
-131 GLYYYDSNL
+131 
-140 VFDCTGLK
+140 
-148 SGATVVNTDH
+148 
-158 INLSAVVETIRGL
+158 
-171 VGDNSL
+171 
-177 AQFLLNHVLTMTDGI
+177 
-192 GGVITG
+192 
-198 FLPGL
+198 
-203 FGQSR
+203 
-208 VTTREN
+208 
-214 GSQRIEMPIPLSN
+214 
-227 LLGGALSG
+227 
-235 LLSPGALDDLLPEG
+235 
-249 VDLDAIFGMVEDVLG
+249 
-264 IDLTLFE
+264 
-271 ALQDMSLYLVAD
+271 
-283 LTAADGEGV
+283 
-292 RELSG
+292 
-297 VSFNVGL
+297 
-304 DFDTYGT
+304 
-311 SLEGTYGAQQTTIS
+311 
-325 ISIGGEGIDNNNEK
+325 
-339 PRLDVSSELAAR
+339 
-351 GIDVDSA
+351 
-358 KEYSPL
+358 
-364 TFDLTLSLNL
+364 
-374 GLNRGTVTPN
+374 
-384 ELMGAFGTLF
+384 
-394 TSLIPDGSLD
+394 
-404 GDLAKLLDTPINIEG
+404 
-419 VGRSL
+419 
-424 KLHLMGTINMFDN
+424 
-437 SGTSLLLELTGAD
+437 
-450 EQKDVRARIAYV
+450 
-462 GADETAY
+462 
-469 VDLTGLIGAG
+469 
-479 KFHVEGINLNDILGN
+479 
-494 AVEYLVGMVKAALY
+494 
-508 DAGLTDANKAAVNE
+508 
-522 FVAAAE
+522 
-528 ELVSTGRVVN
+528 
-538 AYGANSEGEPIQ
+538 
-550 DVMGLIQAIIDNIDV
+550 
-565 DMENIFN
+565 
-572 INSVQVTLTQA
+572 
-583 ILDYI
+583 
-588 WSLVFTGNLEGAKI
+588 
-602 PIAGDVVLE
+602 
-611 LTDNGFASTKDIT
+611 
-624 LDLAL
+624 
-629 ATGAEDMQKVFASL
+629 
-643 GVGISVQFGS
+643 
-653 VIDPTYYQ
+653 
-661 SALDGCSAD
+661 
-670 RQNGNSIRLA
+670 
-680 TLEDF
+680 
-685 LDLDVA
+685 
-691 KMFSGVESIE
+691 
-701 IGMQADVSVNAIAGD
+701 
-716 LADITYSQANDF
+716 
-728 ISFGADGVLTL
+728 
-739 RAELTDV
+739 
-746 AGLIG
+746 
-751 MLTEGTGVDVGAIVS
+751 
-766 SLNVYL
+766 
-772 ELAAKGASD
+772 
-781 DAEAPLR
+781 
-788 IWLVDG
+788 
-794 VLYLDTSDSLLGGLS
+794 
-809 VQVDLKPFF
+809 
-818 ADAFSV
+818 
-824 SEAVSAEEPTDGSGT
+824 
-839 GTSADMTAW
+839 
-848 LLALVGAAD
+848 
-857 INLGDLYLDV
+857 
-867 AVTAALSELLGLLG
+867 
-881 VDGLSV
+881 
-887 TVPGSDGESL
+887 
-897 DLSAGISINFNDG
+897 
-910 LQLSGSDTS
+910 
-919 EGLSASVSL
+919 
-928 GLGSNF
+928 
-934 GLDLTI
+934 
-940 GGINAVINGESN
+940 
-952 IEVDPDV
+952 
-959 DFVDFFNEPYVNVS
+959 
-973 LSLGLDTDL
+973 
-982 KANNISLGE
+982 
-991 GLGSI
+991 
-996 IIPEGVDVDL
+996 
-1006 KLSLDAKVDLGSML
+1006 
-1020 SSFTGVQPSGE
+1020 
-1031 NETELALRIVNT
+1031 
-1043 AGGGEEVLLAAY
+1043 
-1055 YSQGILYVDA
+1055 
-1065 GALIGARVSTELD
+1065 
-1078 IMELLAGVI
+1078 
-1087 SAGSSG
+1087 
-1093 GAGGQAVSAADPE
+1093 
-1106 EEYSVGVFE
+1106 
-1115 FLMKVTS
+1115 
-1122 DGFVIEVAEGLT
+1122 
-1134 QVIVDLIGVDLG
+1134 
-1146 EIDAALSLNWSNIT
+1146 
-1160 GDRDSSGN
+1160 
-1168 LLDVSVSVGNLAD
+1168 
-1181 VRVTLSPLTIGIGR
+1181 
-1195 ASFDEVTGIIPDDVN
+1195 
-1210 AENYKNIGS
+1210 
-1219 FIDENN
+1219 
-1225 QFSASGLELDSV
+1225 
-1237 YAALSGTVSLSASA
+1237 
-1251 DGAEDWT
+1251 
-1258 IGEWINNF
+1258 
-1266 TQGDANIADNV
+1266 
-1277 KSLIQKLVLSFVIN
+1277 
-1291 RSAATSLEFDLRA
+1291 
-1304 MLRFPD
+1304 
-1310 DLSAAGAVGYML
+1310 
-1322 SHSDIALE
+1322 
-1330 IRTPDMAAG
+1330 
-1339 EYLLAVYLIAGDD
+1339 
-1352 GRSTLYVSSSE
+1352 
-1363 GGIIGGNISVPGISL
+1363 
-1378 GDLFA
+1378 
-1383 SGGTASQGGTEG
+1383 
-1395 GETAVT
+1395 
-1401 AAECTTHTDADGDG
+1401 
-1415 VCDVCDA
+1415 
-1422 AVTAD
+1422 
-1427 GENDILSSIL
+1427 
-1437 SVINRIYMT
+1437 
-1446 NEELTVGF
+1446 
-1454 GANFLASLLNL
+1454 
-1465 VLPGYELDSENFIQ
+1465 
-1479 LDSSNSFLSVFYG
+1479 
-1492 KGEGTQRDIG
+1492 
-1502 LELSIAADPFAIG
+1502 
-1515 LTLGG
+1515 
-1520 LGVAVNDDSYGVLP
+1520 
-1534 EDFDAS
+1534 
-1540 SYMSIFDR
+1540 
-1548 DGVVSLSTNI
+1548 
-1558 ALELTLSK
+1558 
-1566 TENLPDGE
+1566 
-1574 LPVGD
+1574 
-1579 MLSAI
+1579 
-1584 ISNLALELGVKIED
+1584 
-1598 DLTLGV
+1598 
-1604 DIGLGANI
+1604 
-1612 YFADAESTEIVLE
+1612 
-1625 IRDRNNSDENENL
+1625 
-1638 VLAVYIRG
+1638 
-1646 SALYVDMGMLS
+1646 
-1657 EHDFV
+1657 
-1662 FENTAIVS
+1662 
-1670 TVLEMVNEA
+1670 
-1679 LGMAQSSVG
+1679 
-1688 SSEAVTAAGDGDEGE
+1688 
-1703 KTTLDIVLEVGEGHI
+1703 
-1718 ALNVTEAVLL
+1718 
-1728 GIIGAVAGTDVDI
+1728 
-1741 ESIFAA
+1741 
-1747 LNLGAEVSVDVDFD
+1747 
-1761 SPSVSVNV
+1761 
-1769 DTNYASIGLA
+1769 
-1779 IENPY
+1779 
-1784 VSNSANA
+1784 
-1791 DVTAKIDGLDKD
+1791 
-1803 AFQSYESS
+1803 
-1811 SVARFGLNL
+1811 
-1820 SVEYSADATYE
+1820 
-1831 LVGADAIGS
+1831 
-1840 YPLADRY
+1840 
-1847 VQLPDGT
+1847 
-1854 FVQDNDG
+1854 
-1861 MYIRRGV
+1861 
-1868 SLSDIIDA
+1868 
-1876 LLDMPAI
+1876 
-1883 GDALGGITDATLSS
+1883 
-1897 IVNMLVA
+1897 
-1904 SLGLELYIDD
+1904 
-1914 PIGDNLD
+1914 
-1921 INITGLLDLE
+1921 
-1931 ALGLSGILGSFVLP
+1931 
-1945 TLDTLTILNALQAG
+1945 
-1959 VEIVFNPE
+1959 
-1967 NTSDSAA
+1967 
-1974 IGFYLMNGYIYLDLS
+1974 
-1989 GIGGPRISADL
+1989 
-2000 FAILEEMGV
+2000 V

-2122 GIELVVSARSNI
+2122 GIELVVSAHSNI
-2134 GFDVSVSTHAGIDI
+2134 GFDVSVSTRAGIDI

-2253 IGFAALADPDLSADE
+2253 IGFAALANPDLSADE

-2280 GIEVAFELLDT
+2280 SIEVALEVLDT

-2346 SSDTG
+2346 SSGTG

-2415 DIFDDFEVSLGAEI
+2415 DIFDDFEVSLGVEI

-2434 DSIYEAGLYK
+2434 VSIYEAGLYK
-2444 ADKADVAEA
+2444 ADIAEA

-2484 PIAESDGANGTYYA
+2484 PIAESDGADGTYYA
-2498 QTEDG
+2498 QAEDG

-2516 EAVYDEND
+2516 EAAYTEHDY
-2524 EGTGTYVKLKDD
+2524 GTGTYVKLKDD

-2572 VRRNGEYPALKL
+2572 VRRGGEYPALKL

-2593 DRKYGYVREEYGTL
+2593 DRKYGYVREEKGTL

-2706 TVTIGASV
+2706 TITIGASV

-2951 TYAGG
+2951 TYAED

-2963 PSTEDADPE
+2963 ENTEGADPE

-3000 VRYEAAYVDSSWKYY
+3000 VRYEAANVDGSWKYY
-3015 SYAAAAA
+3015 SYVAA

-3030 YYAYDAEADVYAV
+3030 YYVFDEAADAYVR
-3043 YEGDLSDGVP
+3043 YEGDLSDGAP
-3053 AGVKLYTRTENEA
+3053 AGVDLYTRTENEA

-3115 KEYYDF
+3115 KEFYDF

-3140 DGSDIDLSALF
+3140 AGSDSDIDLSALF

-3160 DFDTVIGVVSGNEEL
+3160 DFDTIIGVVSGSDEISE
-3175 TDIVRGLN
+3175 IVRGLN

-3237 VGKKDPDNL
+3237 VGKKDPDNP

-3281 VYLSLGSDEGTVY
+3281 VYLSLGSNEGTAY
-3294 DATNEDHD
+3294 NAKNEDHD

-3308 HYYASDIGRYGYVEG
+3308 HYYASDLGGYGYVEG
-3323 TGYVAIDKITGY
+3323 TGYVAIGKITGY

-3340 GRYARDES
+3340 GRYAYDAS

-3379 NLTEL
+3379 NLSEL

-3391 MNDTTTQDPAAG
+3391 MNDTTTQDPAAGG

-3503 PLADMTTSNGAI
+3503 PLADMSTSNGPI

-3530 TITEDADGMYYVRT
+3530 TITEDADGMYYIRT
-3544 DALTGTKYF
+3544 DALTGAKYF

-3612 ELEGTYRFY
+3612 ELEGTYKFY

-3628 MDGTAVTVDEV
+3628 LDGTAVTVDEV
-3639 TYYEIDPNA
+3639 TYYEIDPEA
-3648 SVWAVYPDTYQ
+3648 EVWAVYPDTNQ

-3691 NVGEGKGDYDL
+3691 NVGEKKGDYAL
-3702 VENVIYTPDETIEGA
+3702 VENVIYTPDAAIAGS
-3717 GNDYLYYRGHYYLIE
+3717 GNDYLYYRGHYYRIE
-3732 QSALRVRDGG
+3732 QNALRIRDGG
-3742 GYRTATDDDWSSF
+3742 GYRTATGDDWNSF

-3805 GSYSRLATS
+3805 GSYVRLATS

-3826 NAPSDSYVYGDDTAD
+3826 NAPSDTYVPGQDTES

-3848 NLTTDA
+3848 NLTTDM
-3854 PDNYD
+3854 PDSYD
-3859 GTVYKR
+3859 GTVYTR

-3875 TGRFVSVTEA
+3875 TGRFVSVTAA

-3891 QYEATYDTD
+3891 QNLATYDFNGNGELD
-3900 GDGVVDADKESEFT
+3900 EDEAADPEFIS
-3914 MQFAVYIAENYDTD
+3914 QFGIYLIENYDVNAE
-3928 GENILFYDGDYI
+3928 GEVVYYDGDYI

-3967 LTEENWLAAG
+3967 LTKENWLAAG
-3977 YGEDAW
+3977 YGADAW
-3983 DDAEKYA
+3983 DDAQKYA

-4055 DYANETDYDSL
+4055 DYANETEYVSL

-4088 VLGIYYMSDVWNIGD
+4088 VLGLYYMSDVWNIGD

-4147 LSQMFGDS
+4147 LSQIFGDS

-4299 VVDNIDETYYI
+4299 SEYVAANSNETYYI
-4310 KDGTEKGYVETDYA
+4310 KDGTEKGYAETDYD

-4387 YVPYE
+4387 YVLHE

-4447 YLVEQD
+4447 YLAEQD
-4453 TDSSVYAKAQEDFNA
+4453 TDSSVYAKAQEDKAQEDFDA
-4468 FYTADTQYDNKAGL
+4468 FYTADTQYDNKGGL

-4488 YNFGTHAG
+4488 YNFGSHTG

-4510 DKFIDYDNTGRD
+4510 DEFIDYDNTGRD

-4536 RDGAD
+4536 REDGPDGAD

-4579 LSLDLEDL
+4579 LSLDLEGL
-4587 LNTPEGET
+4587 LNTPEGEK

-4754 EVTGLAKYDGD
+4754 EVTGLAKYDGG

-4863 EEDLELLP
+4863 DEDLELLP

-4936 DYFNKIAYL
+4936 DYFNNIAYL
-4945 TASQDD
+4945 TTAQDD
-4951 EGELVYVPVGGADYT
+4951 EGELVYVPVGGADQA

-4991 NEAWLGDRYE
+4991 NEAWLGARYE
-5001 LVDFDEDGH
+5001 ITGFENGE
-5010 PVFGSWDR
+5010 PVFTKVKQPYGADYTAVFTENKGGS
-5018 DENGNFETDADGA
+5018 
-5031 RTYAYTLAPVDKGVA
+5031 
-5046 YNNAFTLNRDGT
+5046 
-5058 GLYGKMTGS
+5058 GLYGKLPGEYS
-5067 AYDDYQ
+5067 DYQ
-5073 GVAGGQVTEANAEG
+5073 GMTGGQVTEGTSVTYG
-5087 KYYVGYDGVY
+5087 KDTF

-5117 FDEDAVDGA
+5117 FNEDAVDGA

-5142 SLSVNQPFSAPTVDS
+5142 SLSVNQPFSAPTTAEGV
-5157 NGLDIYSDYT
+5157 LDEQGNPTSIYNFT

-5231 QEDAYFTVRLDG
+5231 KEDAYFTVRLDG

-5403 FGASLDVKNFYIGTK
+5403 FGASLDVKHLYIGTK

-5432 YTLLYDVE
+5432 YTLLYDVD

-5529 KVESNGRGYYAKQED
+5529 KVASNGSGYYAKQED
-5544 GTYATEVTGF
+5544 GTYEAKVTGF

-5628 APTANNNIYELRKAV
+5628 APTANNNIYELREAV
-5643 NDGSLEAFNDAIYI
+5643 NDGELGAFNDAIYI

-5717 IDLAEN
+5717 IDFAEN
-5723 YIGLNIDNAMIQTVF
+5723 YIGLNIDHAMIQTVF

-5751 SLPNVQSLGIGLTFK
+5751 SLPDVQSLGIGLTFK
-5766 EQGGLRAV
+5766 EQGGLSAI

-5799 RMLDTT
+5799 RMLDTA
-5805 DLVSRVQSQFA
+5805 DLVERVQSQFA

-5821 GTAGVMTLLQSL
+5821 GTAGVMTLLQGL
-5833 IDGIDPNLSINVDR
+5833 IDGIDPNLSINIDKKGA
-5847 RAYSVI
+5847 AYAGSTSDGNDSEFI
-5853 LDTQGENYL
+5853 TAAINRSGTIS
-5862 GVGRDLLAKSTTTNS
+5862 LA
-5877 SLSIV
+5877 
-5882 SEFGYYEAGGD
+5882 SEFGYYSTGGD

-5903 LRDYAIKLNLSSK
+5903 LNDYAIKLNLMAR
-5916 HPDATD
+5916 HPDMRDSGSGGQADSLALT
-5922 DRTVTAGVYFG
+5922 VYFG
-5933 NNNLMVE
+5933 NNNLMLE
-5940 DVNVGT
+5940 DIQLELEGI
-5946 GWASGLASLLSVF
+5946 ADLASIF
-5959 NWIDVGSLIGS
+5959 NIFSWIDVGTLIGN

-5992 IATTASSSGVAYTS
+5992 IASTASDGKASTVA
-6006 ADSDLHGNS
+6006 D
-6015 LKTENGRVVT
+6015 ENIYGATLDGTIDT
-6025 DNDDLTQ
+6025 DNLLSD
-6032 KSNFTTRALAA
+6032 SSFSTRGAAA
-6043 TNVNGPYKWAVSADG
+6043 TNVNEPYKWAISEDG
-6058 SSWTSGY
+6058 TSWTSGY
-6065 SYKDGDIGSILNGL
+6065 SYRDGDIMSILNGL

-6093 QPYISTMPNHTN
+6093 QPYISTMPDHTS

-6116 SIKIELNKD
+6116 SVKIELNKD

-6136 TILSLLHVAID
+6136 TILSLFHVVID
-6147 VNGLTSYQ
+6147 VNGLTTYNYS
-6155 LDGMSLSTGVAEHE
+6155 GHNLSTGAGDHNENFYFPFLGVNVPD
-6169 GGDEFYYF
+6169 GGG
-6177 AYDRQWM
+6177 ATGSMYDTNIM
-6184 MGRDG
+6184 
-6189 WGNVIRRHE
+6189 RRHE

-6203 RWVMSNLFAELDS
+6203 KWTMSNLFAELDS
-6216 IDHMDLTEH
+6216 IDYMDRTEH
-6225 EKTVRRVQLLTPYVR
+6225 EKTERRVQLLTPYVR
-6240 SIPVA
+6240 GLPVA
-6245 LMSWVLRDLFHL
+6245 LVKWLLLDM
-6257 TAFLG
+6257 AK
-6262 GLLGNARKALGDVT
+6262 LGNMWNGWVPGQAGVLFTLGLGNPIGDLT
-6276 TLLSSL
+6276 ILIASL
-6282 LPTFASYDS
+6282 LPTFADYDS

-6327 LMVNA
+6327 LMVNVT
-6332 EKYAGGGKTLNGIN
+6332 KYGGAKYLAGVNANGE
-6346 DSGAYVTNQTLYSS
+6346 YVTSQTTYYTGS
-6360 SVNAHGTLS
+6360 NGTLR

-6387 YSGEG
+6387 YSGDG
-6392 LFELI
+6392 LFELL
-6397 EADSLT
+6397 EADTLNGNLT
-6403 SDMRTT
+6403 TT

-6414 VENLSIEVTD
+6414 VEDLSIEVTD

-6455 FLTSRLPTE
+6455 FLTSKLPTE
-6464 ARVNLVG
+6464 ASVNLVG
-6471 QSTQA
+6471 NYNSDENDKER
-6476 HTVPVT
+6476 HPHIVPLV
-6482 WDASAIDLTPS
+6482 WDASAIDFTPGP
-6493 ADDTPRLA
+6493 ATHEYRDDGKGRCTVCGLSEDASSGVHNGRRLA

-6518 YITNQQNFN
+6518 YITNQQNFS
-6527 GSVQDYSTG
+6527 GQVQDYSTG
-6536 SGTALTLKLDGSGR
+6536 SGTTLTLKLDGSGR

-6572 YDTAGNAGYA
+6572 YDAAGNAGYA

-6617 YNINGTD
+6617 YNVNGTD

-6630 SINGYNNGQL
+6630 NINGYNNGQL

-6699 TQSNYQYQGASG
+6699 TQSNYQYQGESG

-6728 GTTDAEELE
+6728 GTTDAAELE
-6737 AKLNGYFAGF
+6737 AKLNEYFAGF
-6747 GEIVNGSYITASGTR
+6747 GEIVNGSYITPSGTR
-6762 TGQIGT
+6762 SGQIGT
-6768 KSVVGWDLS
+6768 KPVVGWDLS
-6777 ALLDALVNSQGEELS
+6777 ALLDALVNSQGGELS
-6792 VDITMFVGGFSIWR
+6792 VDITMFVDGFSIWR

-6811 NALIH
+6811 KALIH

-6822 AIEYE
+6822 AIEY
-6827 GAWVIASTAEHHA
+6827 GDTWVVASTEEHHA
-6840 QIIADLADDNAASV
+6840 QIIADLAVDNVASV

-6874 AAQPDE
+6874 EAQPDE

-6937 RKAAFDWNGFVYD
+6937 RKAVFDWNGFVYD

-7032 NIEVVTDDG
+7032 KIEVVTDDG

-7100 IVLDDS
+7100 IVLADS
-7106 FKLVSTTRRF
+7106 FSLVSTTRRF
-7116 SNLVRRYNGEG
+7116 SNLVRRYNGAG

-7152 ADSNPFTVNGGNA
+7152 ADSNPFAVNGGNA
-7165 AIDVTF
+7165 AIHVTC
-7171 ADGDEVKTYGFVIGG
+7171 ADGDE
-7186 LTVPTSAAASTTLS
+7186 
-7200 CPYEITYGG
+7200 
-7209 GSGAVFSGT
+7209 
-7218 IEVTFSALRIN
+7218 
-7229 ANNIDSDIAYNDLG
+7229 
-7243 GTADDMIRFAPY
+7243 
-7255 DNMVLD
+7255 
-7261 GNTLPTPYG
+7261 
-7270 TDGIALSKLGLGTTG
+7270 
-7285 DVTVFVDGMFVKREQ
+7285 
-7300 AAAYTA
+7300 
-7306 VADGAEAARYTL
+7306 
-7318 LEGRSYNASGNSYV
+7318 
-7332 LAEGDTGAYVYVY
+7332 
-7345 AAEYGLDGDEL
+7345 
-7356 TWDHSGITYN
+7356 
-7366 YNGGYKR
+7366 
-7373 TTVSIA
+7373 
-7379 HAGVTGSILMPVYIA
+7379 
-7394 SGRITKLD
+7394 
-7402 FVNAGD
+7402 
-7408 GSAPDYSA
+7408 
-7416 YFGKDN
+7416 
-7422 TTGADYFA
+7422 
-7430 VHYVDGQLVFD
+7430 
-7441 PADGLD
+7441 
-7447 PDALIQ
+7447 
-7453 VPGDD
+7453 
-7458 GVTMVDGTEYVYF
+7458 
-7471 PAKVGFI
+7471 
-7478 TASGATVGAR
+7478 
-7488 EVTWSNLASIR
+7488 
-7499 NTYRGGEFGA
+7499 
-7509 RLTVPAVTSEDG
+7509 G
-7521 KTTYVAAQG
+7521 KT
-7530 FTAEEFVKVEERTVI
+7530 
-7545 EGTDGSSFG
+7545 
-7554 LQVAEA
+7554 
-7560 ADGNGS
+7560 
-7566 PFMSGSELAKGWADR
+7566 
-7581 SGVSGKNY
+7581 
-7589 DFIDPYTF
+7589 
-7597 DIASFRAAAE
+7597 
-7607 NVTSVKVQMTA
+7607 
-7618 PGGGTEVVFFGT
+7618 
-7630 DGYGGPAADSA
+7630 
-7641 DPQDPGLEGY
+7641 
-7651 TLVWNFT
+7651 
-7658 SMSVNYLGGRVALV
+7658 
-7672 AELTGPDGGV
+7672 
-7682 QSYEIDYLVQRKV
+7682 
-7695 VSNISGYKGGT
+7695 
-7706 FSSAVGTDVSS
+7706 
-7717 SNFGRATTTYS
+7717 
-7728 IAPYDTSTQ
+7728 
-7737 KLPTGWNV
+7737 
-7745 TFAVSEP
+7745 
-7752 VFDVT
+7752 
-7757 TGEVTG
+7757 
-7763 WTDRGTESAQYS
+7763 
-7775 YITVI
+7775 
-7780 MPATAAVTVDNAVK
+7780 
-7794 GVTSAGDATMQ
+7794 
-7805 IDGGQ
+7805 
-7810 RIRIPVNITP
+7810 
-7820 DTNMGNFTAPTETS
+7820 
-7834 TTLAGSTDTGMT
+7834 
-7846 IVWYGTVEVPFNG
+7846 
-7859 GDSTATYKVTLV
+7859 
-7871 NPTGE
+7871 
-7876 TITIPEING
+7876 
-7885 KTVTYKLTAYIGA
+7885 
-7898 VVDASGK
+7898 
-7905 VLDWE
+7905 
-7910 GTGSNRVPDAQDSKG
+7910 
-7925 VYTIK
+7925 
-7930 V
+7930 

>member
-16 LAAAVLVACN
+16 LVAAVLVACN

-208 VTTREN
+208 VTTRED
-214 GSQRIEMPIPLSN
+214 GSQRIEMPIPLSD

-325 ISIGGEGIDNNNEK
+325 ISVGGEGIDNNNEK

-351 GIDVDSA
+351 GIDVA
-358 KEYSPL
+358 GAQKYSPL

-374 GLNRGTVTPN
+374 GLNQGTVTPN

-419 VGRSL
+419 VDRSL

-691 KMFSGVESIE
+691 KMFAGVESIE

-728 ISFGADGVLTL
+728 IVSVLAAFEESFGADGVLTL
-739 RAELTDV
+739 RAELTDA

-751 MLTEGTGVDVGAIVS
+751 MLAEGTGVDVGAIVS

-839 GTSADMTAW
+839 GTSTDMTAW

-867 AVTAALSELLGLLG
+867 AATAAISELLGLLG

-973 LSLGLDTDL
+973 LSLGLDADL

-1055 YSQGILYVDA
+1055 YSQGVLYVDA

-1134 QVIVDLIGVDLG
+1134 QVIVDLIGIDLG

-1160 GDRDSSGN
+1160 GDRDSNGN
-1168 LLDVSVSVGNLAD
+1168 LLDVSVSVGTLAD

-1195 ASFDEVTGIIPDDVN
+1195 TAFDEVTGIIPDDVN

-1310 DLSAAGAVGYML
+1310 DLSAADAVGYIL

-1330 IRTPDMAAG
+1330 IRTPDMADG

-1415 VCDVCDA
+1415 VCDVCGA

-1520 LGVAVNDDSYGVLP
+1520 LGVAVNDDSHGVLP
-1534 EDFDAS
+1534 DDFDAS

-1558 ALELTLSK
+1558 ALELALSK

-1688 SSEAVTAAGDGDEGE
+1688 SSEAVTAAGEGDEGE

-1847 VQLPDGT
+1847 VKLPDGT

-1876 LLDMPAI
+1876 LLDMPAL

-1931 ALGLSGILGSFVLP
+1931 ALGLSDILGSFVLP

-1974 IGFYLMNGYIYLDLS
+1974 IGVYLMNGYIYLDLS

-2000 FAILEEMGV
+2000 FTILEEMGV

-2034 DTGSGVD
+2034 DTGGGVD

-2122 GIELVVSARSNI
+2122 GIELVVSAHSNI

-2280 GIEVAFELLDT
+2280 SIEVALELLDT
-2291 ALDGNI
+2291 ALDGSI

-2346 SSDTG
+2346 SSGTG

-2434 DSIYEAGLYK
+2434 VSIYEAGLYK
-2444 ADKADVAEA
+2444 ADIAEA

-2484 PIAESDGANGTYYA
+2484 PIAESDGAEGTYYA
-2498 QTEDG
+2498 QAEDG

-2516 EAVYDEND
+2516 EAAYTENAD
-2524 EGTGTYVKLKDD
+2524 GTGTYVKLKDD

-2552 DGNYVMVLDIRD
+2552 DGNYVMVLDIRG

-2584 GTDGYVQTY
+2584 GADGYVQTY

-2853 ADDSVAPADTDEA
+2853 ADDSAAPADTDEA

-2928 GLDVGLDLALM
+2928 GLDVGLDLALV

-2951 TYAGG
+2951 TQAED

-2988 SARDLNE
+2988 SARDLMNE

-3000 VRYEAAYVDSSWKYY
+3000 VRYEAAYVGDSWKYY
-3015 SYAAAAA
+3015 SYAPA

-3030 YYAYDAEADVYAV
+3030 YYAYDAEADAYTVYG
-3043 YEGDLSDGVP
+3043 GDLSDGAP
-3053 AGVKLYTRTENEA
+3053 AGVKLYTRTETEA

-3115 KEYYDF
+3115 EEYYDF

-3160 DFDTVIGVVSGNEEL
+3160 DFDTIIGVVSGNEEL

-3231 ELIMGL
+3231 ELIMSL
-3237 VGKKDPDNL
+3237 VGKKDPDNP

-3281 VYLSLGSDEGTVY
+3281 VYLSLGSNEGTAY

-3308 HYYASDIGRYGYVEG
+3308 HYYASDLGGYGYVEG
-3323 TGYVAIDKITGY
+3323 TGYVAIGKIADY

-3340 GRYARDES
+3340 GRYAYDAS
-3348 FLYPDANGDRVRE
+3348 FLYPDANGDRVRD

-3503 PLADMTTSNGAI
+3503 PLADMTTSNGVI

-3559 AEGES
+3559 AEGET

-3628 MDGTAVTVDEV
+3628 LDGTAVTVDEV

-3648 SVWAVYPDTYQ
+3648 RVWAVYPDTYQ

-3691 NVGEGKGDYDL
+3691 NVGAGKGDYDL
-3702 VENVIYTPDETIEGA
+3702 VENVIYTPDAAIAGS

-3755 LTGANAYNGT
+3755 LTGTNAYNGT

-3786 DVYEREVYKTTYT
+3786 DVYECEVYKTTYT
-3799 YVGAGN
+3799 YVGEDK
-3805 GSYSRLATS
+3805 GSYDRLATS

-3928 GENILFYDGDYI
+3928 EDGSVLFYDGDYI

-3977 YGEDAW
+3977 YGADAW
-3983 DDAEKYA
+3983 KDADKYV
-3990 LVRGQYVPYNAG
+3990 LVRGQYVPYNAD

-4147 LSQMFGDS
+4147 LSQIFGDS

-4299 VVDNIDETYYI
+4299 SDYVAANSDETYYI
-4310 KDGTEKGYVETDYA
+4310 KDGTEKGYAETDYA

-4438 GSIDETKQY
+4438 GSIDETEQY

-4453 TDSSVYAKAQEDFNA
+4453 TDSSVYAKAQEDFDA
-4468 FYTADTQYDNKAGL
+4468 FYTADTQYDNKGGL

-4510 DKFIDYDNTGRD
+4510 DEFIDYDNTGRD

-4579 LSLDLEDL
+4579 LSLDLEGL
-4587 LNTPEGET
+4587 LNTPEGEK

-4754 EVTGLAKYDGD
+4754 YVTGLAKYDDG

-4863 EEDLELLP
+4863 DEDLELLP

-4936 DYFNKIAYL
+4936 EYFNKIAYL
-4945 TASQDD
+4945 TTEQDD
-4951 EGELVYVPVGGADYT
+4951 EGELVYVPVGGADQA

-4977 ISTKKH
+4977 ISTKEY

-4991 NEAWLGDRYE
+4991 NEAWLGARYE
-5001 LVDFDEDGH
+5001 ITGFENGE
-5010 PVFGSWDR
+5010 PVFTEVEQPYGADYTAVFT
-5018 DENGNFETDADGA
+5018 ENKGGN
-5031 RTYAYTLAPVDKGVA
+5031 
-5046 YNNAFTLNRDGT
+5046 
-5058 GLYGKMTGS
+5058 GLYGKLER
-5067 AYDDYQ
+5067 AYSDYQ
-5073 GVAGGQVTEANAEG
+5073 GMTGGQVTEGTSVTYG
-5087 KYYVGYDGVY
+5087 KDTF

-5102 IEKLTGQDYTGTTYD
+5102 IEKLTEQDYTGTTYD
-5117 FDEDAVDGA
+5117 FDEDAVRGA

-5131 DVTVALELGDI
+5131 DVTVALELGNI

-5231 QEDAYFTVRLDG
+5231 KEDAYFTVRLDG

-5403 FGASLDVKNFYIGTK
+5403 FGASLDVKNFYIGTE
-5418 PVFTSADIAGFERD
+5418 PVFTSDDIAGFESG

-5494 VSPYSTSDSEYNAYG
+5494 VSPYSTSDREYNEYG

-5529 KVESNGRGYYAKQED
+5529 KVASNGSGYYAKKED
-5544 GTYATEVTGF
+5544 GTYETTVTGF

-5568 TFAANEVN
+5568 TFAANDVN

-5717 IDLAEN
+5717 IDFAEN
-5723 YIGLNIDNAMIQTVF
+5723 YIGLNIDNAMIRTVF
-5738 GLLMPTLESAGIG
+5738 GLLMPKLESAGIG
-5751 SLPNVQSLGIGLTFK
+5751 SLPDVQSLGIGLTFK
-5766 EQGGLRAV
+5766 EQGGLSAV

-5933 NNNLMVE
+5933 NNNLMIE

-5959 NWIDVGSLIGS
+5959 NWIDVGSVTGS

-6032 KSNFTTRALAA
+6032 KSSFTTRALAA

-6147 VNGLTSYQ
+6147 VNGLTSYE

-6189 WGNVIRRHE
+6189 WGNIIRRHE
-6198 NTSDS
+6198 NTGDS

-6392 LFELI
+6392 LFELL

-6414 VENLSIEVTD
+6414 VEDLSIEVTD

-6455 FLTSRLPTE
+6455 FLTSKLPTE
-6464 ARVNLVG
+6464 ASVNLVG

-6572 YDTAGNAGYA
+6572 YDAAGNAGYA

-6617 YNINGTD
+6617 YNVNGTD

-6630 SINGYNNGQL
+6630 NINGYNNGQL

-6699 TQSNYQYQGASG
+6699 TQSNYQYQGGESG

-6721 SDFATAI
+6721 SDFAATI
-6728 GTTDAEELE
+6728 GTTDAAELE
-6737 AKLNGYFAGF
+6737 AKLSEYFAGF

-6777 ALLDALVNSQGEELS
+6777 ALRDALVNSQGEELS

-6827 GAWVIASTAEHHA
+6827 GTWVIASTAEHHA

-6874 AAQPDE
+6874 EAQPDE

-6937 RKAAFDWNGFVYD
+6937 RKAVFDWNGFVYD

-6965 GTTTETDV
+6965 GTTIETDV

-7032 NIEVVTDDG
+7032 NIEVELDDG

-7075 TDGSGNTYTA
+7075 TDDSGNTYTA

-7090 VNARTVTDTE
+7090 VNARNVTDTE
-7100 IVLDDS
+7100 IVLDKS
-7106 FKLVSTTRRF
+7106 FSLVSTTRRF

-7152 ADSNPFTVNGGNA
+7152 ADSNPFAVNGGNA
-7165 AIDVTF
+7165 QINVTF

-7243 GTADDMIRFAPY
+7243 GTEDGRVYFAPY
-7255 DNMVLD
+7255 DNMVLN

-7270 TDGIALSKLGLGTTG
+7270 TDGTALSKLGLGTTG
-7285 DVTVFVDGMFVKREQ
+7285 NVTVYVDGMFVPREQ
-7300 AAAYTA
+7300 AAVYTA
-7306 VADGAEAARYTL
+7306 VAEGAEAARYTL

-7332 LAEGDTGAYVYVY
+7332 LAEGDTGDYVYVY
-7345 AAEYGLDGDEL
+7345 AAAYDLDGDEL

-7379 HAGVTGSILMPVYIA
+7379 HEGVTGSILMPVYIA
-7394 SGRITKLD
+7394 SGRITKLH

-7430 VHYVDGQLVFD
+7430 ANYDGTQLVFD

-7458 GVTMVDGTEYVYF
+7458 GITMVDTEEYVYF

-7478 TASGATVGAR
+7478 TASGAIVEAR
-7488 EVTWSNLASIR
+7488 DVTWSNLASIR

-7607 NVTSVKVQMTA
+7607 NVTSVKVQMAA

-7630 DGYGGPAADSA
+7630 DGTGGPAADSA

-7682 QSYEIDYLVQRKV
+7682 QGYEIDYLVQRKV

-7810 RIRIPVNITP
+7810 RIRIPVSITP
-7820 DTNMGNFTAPTETS
+7820 DTNMGTFTAPTETS

-7859 GDSTATYKVTLV
+7859 GRSTATYKVTLV

-7885 KTVTYKLTAYIGA
+7885 KTVTYNLTAYIGA

-7905 VLDWE
+7905 VLDWN

>member
-208 VTTREN
+208 VTTRED
-214 GSQRIEMPIPLSN
+214 GSQRIEMPIPLSD

-325 ISIGGEGIDNNNEK
+325 ISVGGEGIDNNNEK

-351 GIDVDSA
+351 GIDVDSVQ
-358 KEYSPL
+358 EYSPL

-419 VGRSL
+419 VDRSL

-611 LTDNGFASTKDIT
+611 LTDNGFASTKDIK

-728 ISFGADGVLTL
+728 MVSVLAAFEESFGADGVLTL

-839 GTSADMTAW
+839 GTSADLTAW

-867 AVTAALSELLGLLG
+867 AATAAISELLGLLG
-881 VDGLSV
+881 VGGLSV

-1078 IMELLAGVI
+1078 IMELLDGVI

-1122 DGFVIEVAEGLT
+1122 DGFVVEVAEGLT

-1160 GDRDSSGN
+1160 GDRDENGN

-1195 ASFDEVTGIIPDDVN
+1195 TAFDEVTGIIPDDVN

-1225 QFSASGLELDSV
+1225 QFSAAGLELDSV

-1310 DLSAAGAVGYML
+1310 DLSAADAVGYIL

-1330 IRTPDMAAG
+1330 IRTPDMADG

-1415 VCDVCDA
+1415 VCDVCGA
-1422 AVTAD
+1422 AVTTD

-1558 ALELTLSK
+1558 ALELALSK

-1688 SSEAVTAAGDGDEGE
+1688 SSEAVTASGDGDEGE

-1876 LLDMPAI
+1876 LLDMPAL

-1931 ALGLSGILGSFVLP
+1931 ALGLSDILGSFVLP

-1974 IGFYLMNGYIYLDLS
+1974 IGVYLMNGYIYLDLS

-2000 FAILEEMGV
+2000 FTILEEMDV

-2346 SSDTG
+2346 SSGTG

-2434 DSIYEAGLYK
+2434 VSIYEAGLYK
-2444 ADKADVAEA
+2444 ADKDAEA

-2484 PIAESDGANGTYYA
+2484 PIAESDGANGVYYA
-2498 QTEDG
+2498 QAEDG

-2516 EAVYDEND
+2516 EAAYTENPD
-2524 EGTGTYVKLKDD
+2524 GTGTYVKLKDD

-2572 VRRNGEYPALKL
+2572 VRRGGGYPALKL
-2584 GTDGYVQTY
+2584 GADGYVQTY
-2593 DRKYGYVREEYGTL
+2593 DRKYGYVREENGTL
-2607 YRTYDPYTALSDFY
+2607 YRTYDPYTALSEFY

-2683 KVDNPQVGTEYYYD
+2683 KVDNPQVGDLYYYD

-2706 TVTIGASV
+2706 TITIGASV

-2853 ADDSVAPADTDEA
+2853 ADDSAAPADTDEA

-3000 VRYEAAYVDSSWKYY
+3000 VRYEAAYVGDSWKYY
-3015 SYAAAAA
+3015 SYDAA

-3030 YYAYDAEADVYAV
+3030 YYVYDAEADVYTV
-3043 YEGDLSDGVP
+3043 YEGDLSDGAP
-3053 AGVKLYTRTENEA
+3053 AGVDLYTRTENEA

-3140 DGSDIDLSALF
+3140 AGSDSDIDLSALF

-3160 DFDTVIGVVSGNEEL
+3160 DFDTIIGVVSGSDEISE
-3175 TDIVRGLN
+3175 IVRGLN

-3211 LDADGNPVTLPE
+3211 LDADGNPVILPE

-3231 ELIMGL
+3231 ELIMSL
-3237 VGKKDPDNL
+3237 VGKKDPDNP

-3270 NDGTPEHSMLG
+3270 NDGTPEHPMLG
-3281 VYLSLGSDEGTVY
+3281 VYLSLGSDEGTTY

-3308 HYYASDIGRYGYVEG
+3308 HYYASDIGGYGYVEG
-3323 TGYVAIDKITGY
+3323 TGYVAIGKITGY

-3340 GRYARDES
+3340 GRYAYDAS
-3348 FLYPDANGDRVRE
+3348 FLYPDANGDRVRD

-3503 PLADMTTSNGAI
+3503 PLADMTTSNGVI

-3612 ELEGTYRFY
+3612 ELEGTYKFY

-3628 MDGTAVTVDEV
+3628 MDGTAVTVDGV

-3702 VENVIYTPDETIEGA
+3702 VENVIYTPDETIEGS

-3799 YVGAGN
+3799 YVGADK
-3805 GSYSRLATS
+3805 GSYKRLATS

-3885 REAFFA
+3885 REAFLA

-3928 GENILFYDGDYI
+3928 EDGSVLFYDGDYI

-3977 YGEDAW
+3977 YGADAW

-3990 LVRGQYVPYNAG
+3990 LVRGQYVPYNAD

-4299 VVDNIDETYYI
+4299 SDYVAANSDETYYI
-4310 KDGTEKGYVETDYA
+4310 KDGTEKGYRKVENNEELQSILA
-4324 TAKATA
+4324 A
-4330 ESGGSVFVF
+4330 GGSVFVF
-4339 DDEAGYDIF
+4339 DDEVGYDIF

-4387 YVPYE
+4387 YVLHE

-4438 GSIDETKQY
+4438 GSIDEAKQY

-4453 TDSSVYAKAQEDFNA
+4453 TDSSVYAKAQEDKAQGDFDA
-4468 FYTADTQYDNKAGL
+4468 FYTADTQYDNKGGL

-4510 DKFIDYDNTGRD
+4510 DEFIDYDNTGRN

-4579 LSLDLEDL
+4579 LSLDLEGL
-4587 LNTPEGET
+4587 LNTPEGEK

-4607 DAGLSTV
+4607 GAGLSTV

-4691 SGATVDVNTLLPA
+4691 SGATVDVKTLLPA

-4715 AINTNFYGESITGAD
+4715 AINTNFYGDSITGAD

-4754 EVTGLAKYDGD
+4754 EVTGLAKYDDG

-4816 TGLLPENI
+4816 TGLLPEDI
-4824 WAVLNLILGQAL
+4824 WGVLNLILGQAL

-4848 EILAGL
+4848 DILAGL

-4945 TASQDD
+4945 TTDQDD

-4991 NEAWLGDRYE
+4991 NEAWLGARYE
-5001 LVDFDEDGH
+5001 ITGFENGE
-5010 PVFGSWDR
+5010 PVFTEVKQPYGADYTAVFT
-5018 DENGNFETDADGA
+5018 ENAGGN
-5031 RTYAYTLAPVDKGVA
+5031 
-5046 YNNAFTLNRDGT
+5046 
-5058 GLYGKMTGS
+5058 GLYGKLER
-5067 AYDDYQ
+5067 AYSDYQ
-5073 GVAGGQVTEANAEG
+5073 GMTGGQVTEGTSVTYGA
-5087 KYYVGYDGVY
+5087 DTF
-5097 MLISR
+5097 MLVSR

-5167 DVTKTAVRIST
+5167 DVTETAVRIST

-5231 QEDAYFTVRLDG
+5231 QEKAYFTVRLDG

-5403 FGASLDVKNFYIGTK
+5403 FGASLDVKNLYIGTE
-5418 PVFTSADIAGFERD
+5418 PVFTSDDIAGFESG

-5455 VALSMTSDGLQPG
+5455 AALSMTSDGLQPG
-5468 DDDYDDSLAGWV
+5468 DDDYDNSLAGWV

-5529 KVESNGRGYYAKQED
+5529 KVASDGSGYYAKQED
-5544 GTYATEVTGF
+5544 GTYATKVTGF

-5568 TFAANEVN
+5568 TFAANDVN

-5628 APTANNNIYELRKAV
+5628 APTANNNIYELREAV
-5643 NDGSLEAFNDAIYI
+5643 KDGELGAFNDAIYI

-5717 IDLAEN
+5717 IDFAEN
-5723 YIGLNIDNAMIQTVF
+5723 YIGLNIDNAMIRTVF

-5751 SLPNVQSLGIGLTFK
+5751 SLPDVQSLGIGLTFK
-5766 EQGGLRAV
+5766 EQGGLSAV

-5821 GTAGVMTLLQSL
+5821 GTAGAMTLLQSL
-5833 IDGIDPNLSINVDR
+5833 IDGIDPNLSINIDR
-5847 RAYSVI
+5847 RANTVVQATSGSNGNT
-5853 LDTQGENYL
+5853 LH
-5862 GVGRDLLAKSTTTNS
+5862 GVAINRNGSLTITST
-5877 SLSIV
+5877 
-5882 SEFGYYEAGGD
+5882 FGYYSTGGD
-5893 GFSALGGGTT
+5893 GMGALGGGTK
-5903 LRDYAIKLNLSSK
+5903 LNDYAIRLDLSAV
-5916 HPDATD
+5916 HPDQ
-5922 DRTVTAGVYFG
+5922 RTSGDAITAKVYFG
-5933 NNNLMVE
+5933 NNNLMLE
-5940 DVNVGT
+5940 DLEIGL
-5946 GWASGLASLLSVF
+5946 GALSGLGDMLGIF
-5959 NWIDVGSLIGS
+5959 NWIDVGSLIGG

-5992 IATTASSSGVAYTS
+5992 IATTASDGAEASTS
-6006 ADSDLHGNS
+6006 AVGDIYADELPTSGGN
-6015 LKTENGRVVT
+6015 VIT
-6025 DNDDLTQ
+6025 DTDDLT
-6032 KSNFTTRALAA
+6032 KASSFTTRGAAA
-6043 TNVNGPYKWAVSADG
+6043 TNVDGPYKYMLGEGNVWS
-6058 SSWTSGY
+6058 SGY
-6065 SYKDGDIGSILNGL
+6065 SYNNGDIMSILNGL

-6093 QPYISTMPNHTN
+6093 QPYISTMPDHTS

-6136 TILSLLHVAID
+6136 TILSLFQVSID
-6147 VNGLTSYQ
+6147 INGNNRTSLTIDGQVGSTGAKDRNEYWYFTYVNG
-6155 LDGMSLSTGVAEHE
+6155 
-6169 GGDEFYYF
+6169 
-6177 AYDRQWM
+6177 
-6184 MGRDG
+6184 G
-6189 WGNVIRRHE
+6189 WLNDSSSVIRRHE
-6198 NTSDS
+6198 SMKNSQ
-6203 RWVMSNLFAELDS
+6203 WVISNLFRELDS
-6216 IDHMDLTEH
+6216 IDYMNLTDH
-6225 EKTVRRVQLLTPYVR
+6225 EKTVRRVQLLDPYVR
-6240 SIPVA
+6240 SLPVGMLMWLLLDMVA
-6245 LMSWVLRDLFHL
+6245 LGNMGSDLSNYGALF
-6257 TAFLG
+6257 
-6262 GLLGNARKALGDVT
+6262 NATSLEFSLGDASIVIA
-6276 TLLSSL
+6276 SL
-6282 LPTFASYDS
+6282 LPTFADYADNV
-6291 DAPNPSLNL
+6291 PNPSLNL

-6327 LMVNA
+6327 LMVNV
-6332 EKYAGGGKTLNGIN
+6332 EKSGGGKTLAGVN
-6346 DSGAYVTNQTLYSS
+6346 DSYKATTDVLNYVGATGGSLHN
-6360 SVNAHGTLS
+6360 G
-6369 EAYVL
+6369 YVL

-6392 LFELI
+6392 LFELL
-6397 EADSLT
+6397 EADSLNGNLT
-6403 SDMRTT
+6403 TT

-6414 VENLSIEVTD
+6414 VEDLSIEVTD

-6442 ATPIGSPGTLNAE
+6442 ATPIGSAGTLNAE
-6455 FLTSRLPTE
+6455 FLTSKLPTE
-6464 ARVNLVG
+6464 ASVNLVG

-6518 YITNQQNFN
+6518 YISGNQNFS

-6536 SGTALTLKLDGSGR
+6536 SGTKLTLTLDGSGR

-6572 YDTAGNAGYA
+6572 YDAAGNAGYA
-6582 VRRVNGAYPTNSDGT
+6582 VRRVNNAYPTNSDGT

-6607 LVTDGGTPVT
+6607 LVTEGGTPVT

-6630 SINGYNNGQL
+6630 NINGYNNGQL

-6699 TQSNYQYQGASG
+6699 TQSNYQYQGESG

-6728 GTTDAEELE
+6728 GTTDAAELE
-6737 AKLNGYFAGF
+6737 AKLSEYFAGF

-6768 KSVVGWDLS
+6768 KSVAGWDLS
-6777 ALLDALVNSQGEELS
+6777 ALLDALVNRQGSAVS

-6827 GAWVIASTAEHHA
+6827 GTWVIASTAEHHA
-6840 QIIADLADDNAASV
+6840 QIIADLAGDNKASV

-6874 AAQPDE
+6874 EAQPDE

-6982 VGAAADVI
+6982 VGAAADVL

-7100 IVLDDS
+7100 IVLHDS
-7106 FKLVSTTRRF
+7106 FSLVSTTRRF

-7152 ADSNPFTVNGGNA
+7152 ADSNPFAVNDGNA

-7243 GTADDMIRFAPY
+7243 GTEDGRVYFAPY
-7255 DNMVLD
+7255 DNMVLK

-7270 TDGIALSKLGLGTTG
+7270 TDGTALSKLGLGTTG
-7285 DVTVFVDGMFVKREQ
+7285 NVKVYVDGMFVTREQ
-7300 AAAYTA
+7300 AAVYTA
-7306 VADGAEAARYTL
+7306 VAEGAEAARYTL

-7345 AAEYGLDGDEL
+7345 AAAYVLDGDEL

-7394 SGRITKLD
+7394 SGRITKLH
-7402 FVNAGD
+7402 FVNAAGD

-7416 YFGKDN
+7416 YFGEGN
-7422 TTGADYFA
+7422 TTGAEYFA
-7430 VHYVDGQLVFD
+7430 AHYIDGQLVFD

-7453 VPGDD
+7453 VPGEDD
-7458 GVTMVDGTEYVYF
+7458 GVMVDGTEYVYF
-7471 PAKVGFI
+7471 PAKVGFV
-7478 TASGATVGAR
+7478 TADGATVDAR

-7545 EGTDGSSFG
+7545 EGTDASSHG
-7554 LQVAEA
+7554 LQAVETS
-7560 ADGNGS
+7560 GTSG
-7566 PFMSGSELAKGWADR
+7566 PFVTSGSVLARGWADR
-7581 SGVSGKNY
+7581 SGLGTNEY
-7589 DFIDPYTF
+7589 IDPYDF
-7597 DIASFRAAAE
+7597 DIAEFRTEAE
-7607 NVTSVKVQMTA
+7607 KITAVTVEITGV
-7618 PGGGTEVVFFGT
+7618 GVVRFSTSGL
-7630 DGYGGPAADSA
+7630 GGPVTTD
-7641 DPQDPGLEGY
+7641 DPTPDDEGY
-7651 TLVWNFT
+7651 MLAWNFT
-7658 SMSVNYLGGRVALV
+7658 SMSVNYLGGRVALI

-7682 QSYEIDYLVQRKV
+7682 QTYEIDYLVQRKV

-7717 SNFGRATTTYS
+7717 SNFGRAITTDSNTGVITPNYYEIDPYS
-7728 IAPYDTSTQ
+7728 PASQ

-7763 WTDRGTESAQYS
+7763 WTDRGTESEKYS

-7810 RIRIPVNITP
+7810 RIRIPVSIMQKKWSGTY
-7820 DTNMGNFTAPTETS
+7820 TASSS
-7834 TTLAGSTDTGMT
+7834 TTLPGSTNGFT
-7846 IVWYGTVEVPFNG
+7846 IVWYGKVSVPFNG
-7859 GDSTATYKVTLV
+7859 GRSTASYDVTLV
-7871 NPTGE
+7871 NPTGGN
-7876 TITIPEING
+7876 ITVPVING
-7885 KTVTYKLTAYIGA
+7885 KEVTYTLTAYIGA

-7905 VLDWE
+7905 VLDWTTNKAGE
-7910 GTGSNRVPDAQDSKG
+7910 RVPAAQGTSTN
-7925 VYTIK
+7925 TIEVTVK
-7930 V
+7930 AANAI